1 MKRTILPFPLSVRV
15 MSLLVFLCLWTGCS
29 SPRHSRTDMAAARS
43 TAEAVAVAS
52 EEAPQAA
59 QGNPYTRPEPGL
71 LASNSTEVITPAAS
85 ELDQALKNLS
95 TERPQMARKINKAV
109 EQASQS
115 GAQASA
121 ADKAGVAKAT
131 KSLSRAID
139 KAAKKFDI
147 KQAKAAQATGSLV
160 ALGALLAVGGLVL
173 LLATTGTASTIGLVA
188 LIVGLV
194 VLLISVLT

>member
-1 MKRTILPFPLSVRV
+1 
-15 MSLLVFLCLWTGCS
+15 
-29 SPRHSRTDMAAARS
+29 MAAASSR
-43 TAEAVAVAS
+43 AEAVAVAS

-59 QGNPYTRPEPGL
+59 QGSAYTQPEPEL
-71 LASNSTEVITPAAS
+71 LASSEATEVITPVAS

-95 TERPQMARKINKAV
+95 AQRPRMARKVNKAV
-109 EQASQS
+109 QQASQS

-131 KSLSRAID
+131 KSLSKAMD
-139 KAAKKFDI
+139 KAAKKFDA

-173 LLATTGTASTIGLVA
+173 LLATTGAASTIGLIA
-188 LIVGLV
+188 LIAGLV
-194 VLLISVLT
+194 VLLISVLS

>member
-1 MKRTILPFPLSVRV
+1 
-15 MSLLVFLCLWTGCS
+15 
-29 SPRHSRTDMAAARS
+29 MAAASSR
-43 TAEAVAVAS
+43 AEAVAVAS

-59 QGNPYTRPEPGL
+59 QGSAYTQPEPEL
-71 LASNSTEVITPAAS
+71 LASNSTEVITPVAS

-95 TERPQMARKINKAV
+95 AQRPRMARKVNKAV
-109 EQASQS
+109 QQASQS

-131 KSLSRAID
+131 KSLSKAMD
-139 KAAKKFDI
+139 KAAKKFDA

-173 LLATTGTASTIGLVA
+173 LLATTGAASTIGLIA
-188 LIVGLV
+188 LIAGLV
-194 VLLISVLT
+194 VLLISVLS